1 MYFMKLERIFL
12 PAVVVVGAGVFGYA
26 QLRPAVTSADVLK
39 SVNGKAFLETLDVL
53 EQNHL
58 TPVNREKLLEGAI
71 SGMLYALDD
80 EFTYYIPP
88 AEASTGRED
97 LQGEFFGIGVG
108 ISPANKDGTGVLVE
122 TVYRGSPAAQAG
134 LQANDVLL
142 SANGKDLT
150 KLPLDQAVRLIRG
163 PNGTT
168 VKLEILRNGAKI
180 TISATRA
187 KIVKVNV
194 ESTVL
199 PGKIGYLA
207 ISDFANQ
214 KVTEQ
219 LQSQLKTMQSQGI
232 KALIFD
238 LRNNP
243 GGLVSQAEGVADTFL
258 EQGDIFITRG
268 RDKKVAVEYSAK
280 RQGTDFK
287 LPMVVLVNG
296 SSASA
301 SEIVAAA
308 LQELGRA
315 KVVGEKTYGKGV
327 ANIPTPLSNNGQVNV
342 AFKEWLT
349 PKRNSLYKRGVSP
362 DFVVQDTRYGN
373 ILALEGIGAK
383 PGSSIE
389 VKVNGKT
396 IKLIADKS
404 GKFVHQDTPPRNK
417 NSSIQGQALV
427 TLEND
432 AQLKKALELLK

>member
-1 MYFMKLERIFL
+1 MKLERFLL
-12 PAVVVVGAGVFGYA
+12 PALVAAGAGVFAYA
-26 QLRPAVTSADVLK
+26 QFRPRANVSDLN
-39 SVNGKAFLETLDVL
+39 SPNGQAFLEALDLL
-53 EQNHL
+53 ERQHL
-58 TPVNREKLLEGAI
+58 TPVNRDKLLEGAI
-71 SGMLYALDD
+71 SGMLYALND

-88 AEASTGRED
+88 AEATTGRED

-134 LQANDVLL
+134 LQANDVIL
-142 SANGKDLT
+142 SANGKDIS

-163 PNGTT
+163 PNGST
-168 VKLEILRNGAKI
+168 VKLVILRNGSKITLTAIRAKI
-180 TISATRA
+180 T
-187 KIVKVNV
+187 KVNV

-199 PGKIGYLA
+199 PNRIGYVA

-219 LQSQLKTMQSQGI
+219 LQAQLKSMSGKI
-232 KALIFD
+232 KALVLD

-258 EQGDIFITRG
+258 EKGDIFITR
-268 RDKKVAVEYSAK
+268 DNTKQIKVDYSA
-280 RQGTDFK
+280 RPQGTDFK

-315 KVVGEKTYGKGV
+315 KVVGEKTFGKGV
-327 ANIPTPLSNNGQVNV
+327 ANIPTPLSNDGQLNV
-342 AFKEWLT
+342 ANKEWLT
-349 PKRNSLYKRGVSP
+349 PKRNSLYKRGVTP
-362 DFVVQDTRYGN
+362 DVMVQDSRYAN
-373 ILALEGIGAK
+373 VLALEGIGAK
-383 PGSSIE
+383 PGSTLE
-389 VKVNGKT
+389 LKVNGKL
-396 IKLIADKS
+396 IKLTADKT
-404 GKFVHQDTPPRNK
+404 GKFTYQDTPPRTK
-417 NSSIQGQALV
+417 NSSVQGEAVV

>member
-1 MYFMKLERIFL
+1 MKLELFFL
-12 PAVVVVGAGVFGYA
+12 PAVAVVGAGVFAYA
-26 QLRPAVTSADVLK
+26 QFRPQANAADLN
-39 SVNGKAFLETLDVL
+39 SPNGQAFLEALDLL
-53 EQNHL
+53 ERQHL
-58 TPVNREKLLEGAI
+58 TPVNRDKLLEGAI

-134 LQANDVLL
+134 LQANDVIL
-142 SANGKDLT
+142 SANGKDVS

-163 PNGTT
+163 PNGST
-168 VKLEILRNGAKI
+168 VKLEVLRNGAKI
-180 TISATRA
+180 TLTAIRA
-187 KIVKVNV
+187 KINKVNV
-194 ESTVL
+194 EGTIL
-199 PGKIGYLA
+199 PNRIGYVA

-219 LQSQLKTMQSQGI
+219 LQSQLKAMSGKI
-232 KALIFD
+232 KALVLD

-258 EQGDIFITRG
+258 EKGDIFITRDNTKQV
-268 RDKKVAVEYSAK
+268 RVDYSA
-280 RQGTDFK
+280 RPQSTDFK

-327 ANIPTPLSNNGQVNV
+327 ANIPTPLSNNGQINV
-342 AFKEWLT
+342 ANREWLT
-349 PKRNSLYKRGVSP
+349 PKRNSLYKRGVTP
-362 DFVVQDTRYGN
+362 DAIVQDTRYAN
-373 ILALEGIGAK
+373 VLALEGIGAK
-383 PGSSIE
+383 PGSTLEI
-389 VKVNGKT
+389 KVNGKT
-396 IKLIADKS
+396 IKLTADKT
-404 GKFVHQDTPPRNK
+404 GRFTHQDTVPRPK
-417 NSSIQGQALV
+417 NSSVQGEAIV
-427 TLEND
+427 TLEKD
-432 AQLKKALELLK
+432 AQLQKALELLK

>member
-1 MYFMKLERIFL
+1 MKLERVLL
-12 PAVVVVGAGVFGYA
+12 PAVAVVGAGVFGYA
-26 QLRPAVTSADVLK
+26 QLRASNSADVLN
-39 SVNGKAFLETLDVL
+39 SANGKAFLETLEVL
-53 EQNHL
+53 EQKHL
-58 TPVNREKLLEGAI
+58 TPVDREKLLEGAI
-71 SGMLYALDD
+71 AGVLYALDD

-108 ISPANKDGTGVLVE
+108 INPANKDGTGVLIE

-134 LQANDVLL
+134 LQANDILL

-150 KLPLDQAVRLIRG
+150 KLSIDKAVRLIRG
-163 PNGTT
+163 PNGST
-168 VKLEILRNGAKI
+168 VKLEVLRNGAKI
-180 TISATRA
+180 SITATRA
-187 KIVKVNV
+187 KIIKVNV
-194 ESTVL
+194 ESTIL
-199 PGKIGYLA
+199 PGKIGYLV

-219 LQSQLKTMQSQGI
+219 LQSQLKTLQAKGI
-232 KALIFD
+232 KALVFD

-258 EQGDIFITRG
+258 EKGDVFITRG
-268 RDKKVAVEYSAK
+268 RSKKIEVEYSA
-280 RQGTDFK
+280 RPQSTDFK

-349 PKRNSLYKRGVSP
+349 PKRNSLYKRGVTP
-362 DFVVQDTRYGN
+362 DMVVADTRYGN

-389 VKVNGKT
+389 VKVNGKI
-396 IKLIADKS
+396 IKLTADKS
-404 GKFVHQDTPPRNK
+404 GKFVHQDTPPRSK
-417 NSSIQGQALV
+417 NSSIQGEALV
-427 TLEND
+427 TIEND